1 MRCAVGP
8 CKLPHPRHSVARCM
22 VSGVF
27 KVHQVSMT
35 ALISV
40 FLGDSSD
47 QHPASPFDANTSA
60 AVVLKELQK
69 TEVGTLKK
77 ETGVTVT
84 EESGS
89 LPAGA
94 YRFYRAQSGE
104 HDLQQQMSQ
113 TRQEVQQTRHTAS
126 FTVRSSQV
134 WHAKCQRGDDSPE
147 QQVAV
152 KTGPLAF
159 IKHEADMLLL
169 LDDVPGVVRLLH
181 SNTAAPHLHSGGLH
195 ELFFVP
201 EYNREV
207 TSEQFLVALM
217 G

>member
-1 MRCAVGP
+1 MAAAYVLWSVDTYAKHTGILAVFDSFADAELAALREDLRMRTA
-8 CKLPHPRHSVARCM
+8 PRRALQASTSKAQCCQVYGGVLG

-94 YRFYRAQSGE
+94 YRFYRAQSGASNTQWDIAGLCD
-104 HDLQQQMSQ
+104 DLSLFAKACQVPEVQEQILELRPAS
-113 TRQEVQQTRHTAS
+113 TICLRNADTGYYRQEM
-126 FTVRSSQV
+126 
-134 WHAKCQRGDDSPE
+134 W
-147 QQVAV
+147 
-152 KTGPLAF
+152 
-159 IKHEADMLLL
+159 
-169 LDDVPGVVRLLH
+169 
-181 SNTAAPHLHSGGLH
+181 N
-195 ELFFVP
+195 
-201 EYNREV
+201 
-207 TSEQFLVALM
+207 ALITQ
-217 G
+217 